1 MVEII
6 TMSIVG
12 GLLVVGAVMMGVESR
27 HAARLAA
34 AYLERFDHVAHGHYD
49 GLAAS
54 RAKAALAR
62 WSISAQ
68 ENGALQHEA
77 GVTAACA

>member
-6 TMSIVG
+6 SMSIVG

-34 AYLERFDHVAHGHYD
+34 AYLERFDHVAHAHYD

-54 RAKAALAR
+54 RAKAALVF
-62 WSISAQ
+62 
-68 ENGALQHEA
+68 GLV
-77 GVTAACA
+77 GVLVLGTVIGRAI

>member
-6 TMSIVG
+6 SMSIVG

-27 HAARLAA
+27 HAAQLAA

-54 RAKAALAR
+54 RAKAAL
-62 WSISAQ
+62 IF
-68 ENGALQHEA
+68 GLV
-77 GVTAACA
+77 GVLVLGTVIGRVI